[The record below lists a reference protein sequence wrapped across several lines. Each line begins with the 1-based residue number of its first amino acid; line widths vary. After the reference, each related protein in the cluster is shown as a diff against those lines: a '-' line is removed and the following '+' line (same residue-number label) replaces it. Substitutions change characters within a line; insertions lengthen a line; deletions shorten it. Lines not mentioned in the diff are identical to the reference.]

1 LQCFGIF
8 STTLTAD
15 DWTWSSVKLV
25 TNKSP
30 STTLFRFFIP
40 LRTTTGI
47 QIEKESEHAGL
58 SVRSFVRSLL
68 EIHLRE
74 TAAATIRRLLMAEE
88 EEEDGSRGGRYK

>member
-1 LQCFGIF
+1 MLACQ
-8 STTLTAD
+8 
-15 DWTWSSVKLV
+15 
-25 TNKSP
+25 
-30 STTLFRFFIP
+30 
-40 LRTTTGI
+40 
-47 QIEKESEHAGL
+47 